1 MRSTAPCVSILLP
14 TSWLYPLSSFLIWA
28 LFISFLLISSAICFN
43 ATFRAALRADF
54 LAIFN
59 APLTAIF
66 IALTVPPVEK
76 NAATSTILITWLKY
90 LLTHCSSFLTHVLSS
105 GINPQPV
112 WSSIVSLQG
121 LKQYSP
127 SLWEISPQHGSQ
139 HDTTT
144 WSHPRQLQLHG
155 IKPQQ
160 RLHSIPL
167 TFLPLH
173 FGVHF
178 VISWAN
184 ANLVMQ
190 LAAHTYWFPCFE
202 VDFFFV
208 VLLDTR
214 SRSLDTTFSRLVWL
228 NPSMSATILRCP
240 SFSSYS
246 LLWSIKWNVHFIGN
260 WSGGSQ
266 TAFSSSLTIWC
277 GHSVGMWKWV
287 SFSVLKV
294 QVKDEQS
301 LCTLYSSSLADIP
314 PNGESKRKKA
324 ILSEKE
330 RRMMCD

>member
-1 MRSTAPCVSILLP
+1 MRSTAPCVSILSP
-14 TSWLYPLSSFLIWA
+14 TPWLYPLSSFLIWG
-28 LFISFLLISSAICFN
+28 LFISFLLISDAICFN
-43 ATFRAALRADF
+43 ATFRAALRVEI

-59 APLTAIF
+59 ATVTAFF
-66 IALTVPPVEK
+66 IVLTVPPVEK
-76 NAATSTILITWLKY
+76 NNATSTILIAWFTY
-90 LLTHCSSFLTHVLSS
+90 LPMHWWSSLTHVLSR

-112 WSSIVSLQG
+112 WRLIVSLQSS
-121 LKQYSP
+121 KQYSP
-127 SLWEISPQHGSQ
+127 TFREYPPQHGSQ
-139 HDTTT
+139 HVVTTC
-144 WSHPRQLQLHG
+144 SHPRQPQLHG
-155 IKPQQ
+155 QKWQ
-160 RLHSIPL
+160 RSQLILL
-167 TFLPLH
+167 TFLPLC

-178 VISWAN
+178 VISWAYN
-184 ANLVMQ
+184 NLIYCS
-190 LAAHTYWFPCFE
+190 AAHSYWSPCFE
-202 VDFFFV
+202 VDFFFL